1 MPIEESGVREYL
13 KGLAVRLDD
22 AGHGKSGEL
31 LASAQ
36 AFLGWS
42 RSRLYR
48 QLNKQA
54 GWISG
59 RATRSDKGRTKQNEQ
74 ALELLAALKKE
85 GVRKN
90 GKATVHTPTAASLA
104 QVNGAEISV
113 SPSRI
118 NRLLKDRR
126 LDTTSQLRASAHTTM
141 RALHPNHV
149 HQVDPSLC
157 LIFYMPNG
165 EQRIMRDDEFYK
177 NKLENV
183 AKIKL
188 KVWRYVLW
196 DGASSAVIPWYA
208 EAAGETQH
216 NLFRFL
222 MFAWGQQPGRPFHG
236 VPKLLVWDKGSANGA
251 HAIKNLLAAL
261 QVEEYSHAK
270 GNARAKGGVECA
282 NNLVETHFECR
293 LRFQPVSNVDELNAA
308 ASAWANAY
316 NADLIPNFDARL
328 NRTGLT
334 RPMARYDLW
343 LKITQEQLRVLP
355 PFEVC
360 QALMEGKRIE
370 RKVGPNLKVSFRH
383 PQAPRTLEYD
393 VAGLSGVCVGDM
405 VEVSP
410 LVYGDWPIVI
420 RVARYDGAP
429 LEYTVTPE
437 TQYDEFGQPLSGATW
452 GVEFKSRPDTTAET
466 QGKKLDRLAF
476 PNQDLEEI
484 TKARDKNKTPFE
496 GKLDALDH
504 LDKID
509 MPAYLARRGSEIT
522 VPQRA
527 QIELKPLT
535 HTQAAIQLRPMLG
548 RPVTAEDRARLAE
561 WYPDGVM
568 EEQLQQAADRLEG
581 KFAEPAPRLV
591 AVK

>member
-1 MPIEESGVREYL
+1 MPVEESGVREYL
-13 KGLAVRLDD
+13 KSLAVRLDA
-22 AGHGKSGEL
+22 AGHGNCGEL

-36 AFLGWS
+36 TFLGWS

-48 QLNKQA
+48 QLKQQA
-54 GWISG
+54 GWVSG
-59 RATRSDKGRTKQNEQ
+59 RSTRSDKGRTRQNEQ
-74 ALELLAALKKE
+74 SLEMLAALKKE
-85 GVRKN
+85 AIRKN
-90 GKATVHTPTAASLA
+90 GKETLHTPTAASLV
-104 QVNGAEISV
+104 QVNGSEISV
-113 SPSRI
+113 SPSRL
-118 NRLLKDRR
+118 NRLLKDRK
-126 LDTTSQLRASAHTTM
+126 LDTASQTRASAHTTM
-141 RALHPNHV
+141 RAEHPNHV

-196 DGASSAVIPWYA
+196 DGASSAIIPWYV

-216 NLFRFL
+216 NLFQFL

-236 VPKLLVWDKGSANGA
+236 VPRMMVWDKGSANGA
-251 HAIKNLLAAL
+251 HAIKNLLKAL

-270 GNARAKGGVECA
+270 GNARAKGGVEGA

-293 LRFQPVSNVDELNAA
+293 LRFQPVSNVEELNAA
-308 ASAWANAY
+308 ACAWANAY

-328 NRTGLT
+328 HRVGLP

-355 PFEVC
+355 SLEVC
-360 QALMEGKRIE
+360 QALMEGKCIE

-393 VAGLSGVCVGDM
+393 VAHLPGVCVGDM

-437 TQYDEFGQPLSGATW
+437 TQYDDFGQPMSAATW
-452 GVEFKSRPDTTAET
+452 GEEFKSRPDTAAET
-466 QGKKLDRLAF
+466 QGKKLDRLAY
-476 PNQDLEEI
+476 PNRELEEI
-484 TKARDKNKTPFE
+484 TKARDKNETPFE

-504 LDKID
+504 LNKID

-522 VPQRA
+522 VPQRV
-527 QIELKPLT
+527 QIEIKPLNLN
-535 HTQAAIQLRPMLG
+535 QAAMRLRTLLG
-548 RPVTAEDRARLAE
+548 RPVTAEDRQNITA

-568 EEQLQQAADRLEG
+568 EEQLQEAADRLEG
-581 KFAEPAPRLV
+581 KYGRPGLRLV
-591 AVK
+591 G

>member
-1 MPIEESGVREYL
+1 MRDYL
-13 KGLAVRLDD
+13 RGLAVRLDA
-22 AGHGKSGEL
+22 AGHGNSGEL

-48 QLNKQA
+48 QLTKQV
-54 GWISG
+54 GWTSG
-59 RATRSDKGRTKQNEQ
+59 RATRSDKGSTRQCEES
-74 ALELLAALKKE
+74 LEFLGALKKE
-85 GVRKN
+85 AVRKN
-90 GKATVHTPTAASLA
+90 GKETLHTPTAVSLA
-104 QVNGAEISV
+104 QMNGAAVTV
-113 SPSRI
+113 SNSRI
-118 NRLLKDRR
+118 NRLMKDRR
-126 LDTTSQLRASAHTTM
+126 LDTTTQKRASAHATM
-141 RALHPNHV
+141 RAEHPNHV

-165 EQRIMRDDEFYK
+165 EQKIMRDDEFYK
-177 NKLENV
+177 NKLENI

-196 DGASSAVIPWYA
+196 DAASSAIIVWYA

-222 MFAWGQQPGRPFHG
+222 MFAWGQQAERPFHG
-236 VPKLLVWDKGSANGA
+236 VPRLLVWDKGSANGA

-261 QVEEYSHAK
+261 QVEEHSHAK
-270 GNARAKGGVECA
+270 GNARAKGGVENG

-293 LRFQPVSNVDELNAA
+293 LRFQPVNNVDELNAA

-316 NADLIPNFDARL
+316 NADLIPGFNARL
-328 NRTGLT
+328 HRTGLP

-360 QALMEGKRIE
+360 QSLMEGKRIE
-370 RKVGPNLKVSFRH
+370 RKVQANLKVSFRH
-383 PQAPRTLEYD
+383 PQAPRSLEYD
-393 VAGLSGVCVGDM
+393 VAHLDGVCVGDT

-437 TQYDEFGQPLSGATW
+437 TQFDEFGQPLSGATW
-452 GVEFKSRPDTTAET
+452 GVEYKSRPDTTAET

-476 PNQDLEEI
+476 PNRDLEEI
-484 TKARDKNKTPFE
+484 TKARDKNQTPFE

-504 LDKID
+504 LTKID

-527 QIELKPLT
+527 QIEIKPLT
-535 HTQAAIQLRPMLG
+535 HTQAAMQLRTMLG
-548 RPVTAEDRARLAE
+548 RPVVAEDRARLAE

-568 EEQLQQAADRLEG
+568 EEQLQEVADRLEG
-581 KFAEPAPRLV
+581 KFAVPAPRLV

>member
-1 MPIEESGVREYL
+1 MDTGVREYL
-13 KGLAVRLDD
+13 KDLAGRLD
-22 AGHGKSGEL
+22 AAEHGNSGEL
-31 LASAQ
+31 LSSAQ

-48 QLNKQA
+48 QLIKQV
-54 GWISG
+54 GWASG
-59 RATRSDKGRTKQNEQ
+59 RTTRSDKGSTRQCEES
-74 ALELLAALKKE
+74 LEFLGALKKE
-85 GVRKN
+85 AVRKN
-90 GKATVHTPTAASLA
+90 GKETLHTPTAVSLA
-104 QVNGAEISV
+104 QVNGAAITV
-113 SPSRI
+113 SNSRI
-118 NRLLKDRR
+118 NRLMKDRR
-126 LDTTSQLRASAHTTM
+126 LDTATQKRASAHTTM
-141 RALHPNHV
+141 RAEHPNHV

-165 EQRIMRDDEFYK
+165 EQKIMRDDEFYK
-177 NKLENV
+177 NKLENI

-196 DGASSAVIPWYA
+196 DAASSAIIVWYA

-222 MFAWGQQPGRPFHG
+222 MFAWGQRTERPFHG
-236 VPKLLVWDKGSANGA
+236 VPRLLVWDKGSANGA

-261 QVEEYSHAK
+261 QVEEHSHAK
-270 GNARAKGGVECA
+270 GNARAKGGVENG

-293 LRFQPVSNVDELNAA
+293 LRFQPVNNVDELNTA

-316 NADLIPNFDARL
+316 NADLIPGFDARL
-328 NRTGLT
+328 HRTGLP

-343 LKITQEQLRVLP
+343 LKITQDQLRVLP
-355 PFEVC
+355 PLEVC
-360 QALMEGKRIE
+360 QSLMEGKRIE
-370 RKVGPNLKVSFRH
+370 RKVQANLKVSFRH
-383 PQAPRTLEYD
+383 PRAPRTLEYD
-393 VAGLSGVCVGDM
+393 VAHLDGVCVGDT

-437 TQYDEFGQPLSGATW
+437 TQYDEFGQPLSAATW
-452 GVEFKSRPDTTAET
+452 GVEFKSRPDTVAET

-476 PNQDLEEI
+476 PNKDLEEI
-484 TKARDKNKTPFE
+484 TKARDKNEAPFE

-504 LDKID
+504 LNKID

-527 QIELKPLT
+527 QVEIKPLSIV
-535 HTQAAIQLRPMLG
+535 AAARELIGMIGRGLTSEENEWLRKEY
-548 RPVTAEDRARLAE
+548 A
-561 WYPDGVM
+561 DGVP
-568 EEQLQQAADRLEG
+568 EEALQGIADRLQGIGIYE
-581 KFAEPAPRLV
+581 APRLV

>member
-1 MPIEESGVREYL
+1 MAISGVREYL
-13 KGLAVRLDD
+13 KGLAARID
-22 AGHGKSGEL
+22 AAEHGDAGEL

-36 AFLGWS
+36 TFLGWS

-48 QLNKQA
+48 QLAKQA
-54 GWISG
+54 GWSSG
-59 RATRSDKGRTKQNEQ
+59 RETRADKGRTKQGEE

-85 GVRKN
+85 AVRKN
-90 GKATVHTPTAASLA
+90 GKETLHTPTAASLA

-113 SPSRI
+113 SNSRI

-126 LDTTSQLRASAHTTM
+126 LDTPSQMRASAHTTM

-177 NKLENV
+177 NKLENI

-196 DGASSAVIPWYA
+196 DGASSAIIPWYA

-222 MFAWGQQPGRPFHG
+222 MFAWGQQEGRPFHG
-236 VPKLLVWDKGSANGA
+236 VPKLMVWDKGSANGA

-261 QVEEYSHAK
+261 QVEEHSHTK
-270 GNARAKGGVECA
+270 GNARAKGGVEGA

-328 NRTGLT
+328 NRVGLL

-383 PQAPRTLEYD
+383 PKAQRTLEYD
-393 VAGLSGVCVGDM
+393 VAGLDGVCVGDV

-410 LVYGDWPIVI
+410 LVYGEWPIVI
-420 RVARYDGAP
+420 RVARYDGAA

-437 TQYDEFGQPLSGATW
+437 TQYDEFGQSLTSATW
-452 GVEFKSRPDTTAET
+452 GEEFKSRPDTAAET

-476 PNQDLEEI
+476 PNRDLEEI
-484 TKARDKNKTPFE
+484 TKARDKNEAPFE
-496 GKLDALDH
+496 GKLDALNH
-504 LDKID
+504 LTKID
-509 MPAYLARRGSEIT
+509 MPAYLARRGSEIS

-527 QIELKPLT
+527 QVEIKPLT
-535 HTQAAIQLRPMLG
+535 QTQAAMRLRSMLG
-548 RPVTAEDRARLAE
+548 RPLAAEDREKLAE
-561 WYPDGVM
+561 WYPQGVM
-568 EEQLQQAADRLEG
+568 EEQLQEVADRLEG
-581 KFAEPAPRLV
+581 KFAAPALRLV
-591 AVK
+591 AS